1 MTQESEA
8 MELIVSHG
16 RAVRDVVLVRGRGIA
31 AGKRLDKVEAKLL
44 AALLGRKP
52 TTQEL
57 DELRRLS

>member
-31 AGKRLDKVEAKLL
+31 AGKRL